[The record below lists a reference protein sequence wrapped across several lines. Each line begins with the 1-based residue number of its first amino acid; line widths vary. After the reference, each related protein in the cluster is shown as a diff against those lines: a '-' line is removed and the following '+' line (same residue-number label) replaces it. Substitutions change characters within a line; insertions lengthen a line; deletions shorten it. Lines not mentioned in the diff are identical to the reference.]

1 MAYDLLFLDGHLIVD
16 LPYTE
21 RRARLQG
28 LGLAGPAWQVPA
40 FHVGDGG
47 VLLDL
52 ARQQGLPGV
61 VAKRLD
67 SPYVPGVRSPDWIE
81 VRA

>member
-1 MAYDLLFLDGHLIVD
+1 M
-16 LPYTE
+16 
-21 RRARLQG
+21 
-28 LGLAGPAWQVPA
+28 PAWQVPA

-47 VLLDL
+47 ALVEL

-67 SPYVPGVRSPDWIE
+67 SPYVPGARSPGLD
-81 VRA
+81 RGPGLTTARLG